1 MDADRFWSHRFL
13 ATLPPWSD
21 RAMVGAVLFA
31 TFAAG
36 FAPAMMLVATRDRD
50 RGVTETQRLLAATRD
65 LDQETQ
71 RLRAQMPSR
80 PPLQQQLDALEQR
93 VQALE
98 HRQTP

>member
-1 MDADRFWSHRFL
+1 MDADRSWSHRFL

-36 FAPAMMLVATRDRD
+36 VATAMMLVATRDRD
-50 RGVTETQRLLAATRD
+50 RGVTETQRLI
-65 LDQETQ
+65 
-71 RLRAQMPSR
+71 AQMPSR